1 MYNSA
6 SHAKV
11 NLFLN
16 IVGREQD
23 NYHSLQSF
31 FCLLN
36 LTDNITI
43 KHATNTICIID
54 RDGIIDNVVYK
65 AINYLNKLNNVN
77 KTVNIRIKKNIPISS
92 GLGGGSSNAATVLKL
107 LEKLYSF
114 PKLDAEKLKEIA
126 NNIGADV
133 PFFYINKNA
142 FVEGIGEKIMPMK
155 LNMKIFILLINPG
168 IKVITK
174 DIFSSISYN
183 FSSRIICNKKSVINE
198 IFNGKNDLEKYVRR
212 KYTIV
217 DDLLNFIK
225 MQQNCL
231 VSRMSG
237 SGSTCFGIFEKKE
250 DALNARK
257 EAEKI
262 YGNQLIHCEK
272 LEI

>member
-1 MYNSA
+1 MYCSA

-16 IVGREQD
+16 IVGREK
-23 NYHSLQSF
+23 NSYHSLQSF

-36 LTDNITI
+36 LTDHITI
-43 KHATNTICIID
+43 KPSTNTNCIID
-54 RDGIIDNVVYK
+54 RDEIVDNVVYK
-65 AINYLNKLNNVN
+65 AVNYFNKLNNVN
-77 KTVNIRIKKNIPISS
+77 KIVNIKIKKNIPISS

-107 LEKLYSF
+107 LEKLYNF

-142 FVEGIGEKIMPMK
+142 FVEGIGEKIMPIK

-174 DIFSSISYN
+174 DIFSSVSYN
-183 FSSRIICNKKSVINE
+183 FSSRIRCNKKSIINE
-198 IFNGKNDLEKYVRR
+198 IVNGKNDLEKYVRQ

-217 DDLLNFIK
+217 NDLLNFIQ

-231 VSRMSG
+231 ISRMSG

-250 DALNARK
+250 DVLNAKK